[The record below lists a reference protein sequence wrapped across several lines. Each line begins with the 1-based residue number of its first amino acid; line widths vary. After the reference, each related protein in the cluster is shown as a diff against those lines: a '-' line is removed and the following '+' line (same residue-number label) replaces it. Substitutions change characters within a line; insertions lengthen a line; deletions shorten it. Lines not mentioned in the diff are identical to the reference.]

1 MIADPL
7 FYLAAV
13 PGVLLFGV
21 SKGGFA
27 GGFGIVAVPLMALT
41 VPPAQ
46 AAAIMLPILLVMDL
60 GAMWAYR
67 SSWDR
72 GLIKV
77 ILPAGLAGTL
87 IGTLTFRLL
96 SAGGLKLLLGLIAV
110 GFVAY
115 RATRRSFT
123 GPPAP
128 RSKTKGVFWATVSG
142 VTSFVAHSG
151 GAPMSVYLL
160 PLRLPPA
167 ALVGTSAFF
176 FAALNWSKV
185 LPYWWLGL
193 FSPQNLATSAALAPL
208 GLAGI
213 GLGVWVRRRVA
224 EALFYRIIYGF
235 LLVTGLK
242 LLYDGMRGFAA

>member
-1 MIADPL
+1 VIGDPL
-7 FYLAAV
+7 FYLAAI

-27 GGFGIVAVPLMALT
+27 GGFGIVTVPLMALI

-67 SSWDR
+67 ANWDR
-72 GLIKV
+72 ALIKV
-77 ILPAGLAGTL
+77 ILPAGLAGTV
-87 IGTLTFRLL
+87 IGTLSFRLL
-96 SAGGLKLLLGLIAV
+96 SPSALKLVLGAIAV
-110 GFVAY
+110 GFVLY
-115 RATRRSFT
+115 RVTRRRVT

-128 RSKTKGVFWATVSG
+128 RSPVKGAFWATVSG
-142 VTSFVAHSG
+142 ITSFVAHSG
-151 GAPMSVYLL
+151 GAPLSVYLL
-160 PLRLPPA
+160 PLRLAPA
-167 ALVGTSAFF
+167 ILVGTSAFF

-193 FSPQNLATSAALAPL
+193 FSAQNLATAAALAPI

-213 GLGVWVRRRVA
+213 GLGVWLRKRVS
-224 EALFYRIIYGF
+224 EALFYRVVYGF
-235 LLVTGLK
+235 LLATGAK
-242 LLYDGMRGFAA
+242 LLYDGLRGIAA

>member
-1 MIADPL
+1 MISDPL
-7 FYLAAV
+7 FYLVAI

-27 GGFGIVAVPLMALT
+27 GGFGIVTVPLMALT

-67 SSWDR
+67 ASWDR
-72 GLIKV
+72 DLVKV
-77 ILPAGLAGTL
+77 LLPAGLLGTV

-96 SAGGLKLLLGLIAV
+96 SASGLKLLLGIIAV
-110 GFVAY
+110 GFVVH
-115 RATRRSFT
+115 RVTRRSVT

-128 RSKTKGVFWATVSG
+128 RSKAKGAFWGTLSG
-142 VTSFVAHSG
+142 ITSFVAHSG

-160 PLRLPPA
+160 PLRLTPA
-167 ALVGTSAFF
+167 VLVGTNAFV

-193 FSPQNLATSAALAPL
+193 FSPQNLSTAAALAPL

-213 GLGVWVRRRVA
+213 GLGVWVRRHIA
-224 EALFYRIIYGF
+224 ETLFYRIVYGF
-235 LLVTGLK
+235 LFVTGLK
-242 LLYDGMRGFAA
+242 LLYDGVRGVAG

>member
-1 MIADPL
+1 VIGDSL
-7 FYLAAV
+7 FYLAAI

-27 GGFGIVAVPLMALT
+27 GGFGIVTVPLMALT

-67 SSWDR
+67 AHWDR
-72 GLIKV
+72 GLIKI

-96 SAGGLKLLLGLIAV
+96 SASALKLLLGALAV
-110 GFVAY
+110 GFVLY
-115 RATRRSFT
+115 RVTRRQVT
-123 GPPAP
+123 APPAP
-128 RSKTKGVFWATVSG
+128 RSPVKGAFWATVSG
-142 VTSFVAHSG
+142 ITSFVAHSG
-151 GAPMSVYLL
+151 GAPLSIYLL
-160 PLRLPPA
+160 PLRLAPA
-167 ALVGTSAFF
+167 LLVGTSALF

-185 LPYWWLGL
+185 VPYWWLGL
-193 FSPQNLATSAALAPL
+193 FSAQTLATATALAPI

-213 GLGVWVRRRVA
+213 GLGVWLRKRVS
-224 EALFYRIIYGF
+224 EALFYRVVYGF
-235 LLVTGLK
+235 LLATGAK
-242 LLYDGMRGFAA
+242 LLYDDLRGVGA

>member
-1 MIADPL
+1 VIADPL
-7 FYLAAV
+7 FYLAAI

-27 GGFGIVAVPLMALT
+27 GGFGIVTVPLMALT

-67 SSWDR
+67 ASWDR
-72 GLIKV
+72 GLIKI
-77 ILPAGLAGTL
+77 ILPAGLVGTL

-96 SAGGLKLLLGLIAV
+96 SANGLKLLLGLIAV
-110 GFVAY
+110 GFVLY
-115 RATRRSFT
+115 RATRKSVT

-128 RSKTKGVFWATVSG
+128 RSRIKGTFWATVSG
-142 VTSFVAHSG
+142 ITSFVAHSG

-167 ALVGTSAFF
+167 LLVGTSAFF
-176 FAALNWSKV
+176 FAAINWSKV
-185 LPYWWLGL
+185 VPYWWLGL
-193 FSPQNLATSAALAPL
+193 FSQQNLVTAAALAPL

-213 GLGVWVRRRVA
+213 GLGVWVRKHIA
-224 EALFYRIIYGF
+224 EALFYRIVYAF
-235 LLVTGLK
+235 LLLTGLK
-242 LLYDGMRGFAA
+242 LLYDGVRGVLA